1 MDNRGLVQYAAR
13 IDCVAASIPG
23 RSHVKEDGR
32 LEDDLF
38 REFRDNGWESFEISN
53 RERTLFL
60 LHEYDLEAQLL
71 AIKDLVRRNRQSDEG
86 LAAEIE
92 ALDAEIR
99 KSTDEHVYHLQDC
112 WIDRIHDSVFQDA
125 AHSMSAVGMLAPF
138 IESLFVAV
146 FNGLRKDQ
154 DGPPV
159 SLTGKRRRGQ
169 EGIVERIKHHSV
181 STGLEPF
188 LPDGY
193 AETLSAL
200 FAYRNKMFHNGFEWP
215 VEERHKFSEQ
225 MQKIGWPPEW
235 FKKSTSGDQPW
246 IFYMTAEFIQHCLDT
261 VDEVLEGVGAY
272 LTQHE

>member
-13 IDCVAASIPG
+13 IDCVTASIPG
-23 RSHVKEDGR
+23 RLHVKEDGR

-38 REFRDNGWESFEISN
+38 REFRDKGWESFEISN

-169 EGIVERIKHHSV
+169 EGIVERIK
-181 STGLEPF
+181 T
-188 LPDGY
+188 
-193 AETLSAL
+193 TL
-200 FAYRNKMFHNGFEWP
+200 GFDWP
-215 VEERHKFSEQ
+215 
-225 MQKIGWPPEW
+225 
-235 FKKSTSGDQPW
+235 
-246 IFYMTAEFIQHCLDT
+246 
-261 VDEVLEGVGAY
+261 
-272 LTQHE
+272 